1 MMLSFEELKELVF
14 TLGRKIGLEDDSKL
28 YPKFFREAFLF
39 GQEGSV
45 YIDDNK
51 YHYVVQDHGRISQQY
66 EGTDVNDIL
75 YPMFKDIVWPM
86 SVASEKKYFSD
97 DVDFRRLLWKK
108 QLELLKVV
116 NPDFAAKYLKE
127 IKVVLKDH
135 PFDDGKGKDLF

>member
-1 MMLSFEELKELVF
+1 MLSFEELKELVF

-28 YPKFFREAFLF
+28 YPMFSKRAIPF
-39 GQEGSV
+39 GEGGTV
-45 YIDDNK
+45 YIAGNK
-51 YHYVVQDHGRISQQY
+51 YHYVVQDHGRTGEQY
-66 EGTDVNDIL
+66 ESTDVNDIL
-75 YPMFKDIVWPM
+75 YPVFKDIVWPM

-97 DVDFRRLLWKK
+97 NVDFRRLLWKK